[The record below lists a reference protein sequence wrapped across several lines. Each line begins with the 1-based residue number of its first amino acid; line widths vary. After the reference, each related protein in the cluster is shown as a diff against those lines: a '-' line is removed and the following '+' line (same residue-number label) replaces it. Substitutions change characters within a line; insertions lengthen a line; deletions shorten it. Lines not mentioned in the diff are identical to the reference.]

1 MDLTQFKGGEMNT
14 ESPHPTYQAVV
25 NGEHREYATKD
36 SEWYFHAGWTWDGFK
51 GQWYRKI
58 TEGEEMQ
65 EKIALTEKELAE
77 KIQAKVNKFIET
89 QIDSL
94 THNFRVRGWLHKD
107 DPVDGFDCT
116 LGELPEQARKMRE
129 ALIHIA
135 DYWNGNV
142 DNERT
147 MVDALYTM
155 ERTARDAL
163 TFKDK

>member
-1 MDLTQFKGGEMNT
+1 MFVE
-14 ESPHPTYQAVV
+14 
-25 NGEHREYATKD
+25 
-36 SEWYFHAGWTWDGFK
+36 
-51 GQWYRKI
+51 KI
-58 TEGEEMQ
+58 DTIEGAPMR

-116 LGELPEQARKMRE
+116 LGELSEQARKMRE